1 MVLSSA
7 SRRPV
12 LCMISLTELIHLILG
27 LSGSL
32 LPIYISILSRWDGH
46 FTSTRRGS
54 QWISGGETALHV
66 AAARGNL
73 TLVQSLLKQGHPVK
87 VQDSAGW
94 LPLHEAANHGHTDI
108 VQALVSAGAD
118 PNDK

>member
-1 MVLSSA
+1 
-7 SRRPV
+7 
-12 LCMISLTELIHLILG
+12 I
-27 LSGSL
+27 
-32 LPIYISILSRWDGH
+32 
-46 FTSTRRGS
+46 FT
-54 QWISGGETALHV
+54 GETALHV

-118 PNDK
+118 PND